1 MRYQKLTYALKLPQQ
16 PELYQQLEQLKEI
29 ATQAHQRLL
38 EEVWTEDEPVPGID
52 HFRTPVEKGAEL
64 IRDALRGHTTG
75 LAQPM
80 YVIATKIGKIPLM
93 PDYYIVEKNEK
104 EYKLKNYQGIY
115 TTMPNIPE

>member
-1 MRYQKLTYALKLPQQ
+1 
-16 PELYQQLEQLKEI
+16 
-29 ATQAHQRLL
+29 
-38 EEVWTEDEPVPGID
+38 
-52 HFRTPVEKGAEL
+52 
-64 IRDALRGHTTG
+64 
-75 LAQPM
+75 M